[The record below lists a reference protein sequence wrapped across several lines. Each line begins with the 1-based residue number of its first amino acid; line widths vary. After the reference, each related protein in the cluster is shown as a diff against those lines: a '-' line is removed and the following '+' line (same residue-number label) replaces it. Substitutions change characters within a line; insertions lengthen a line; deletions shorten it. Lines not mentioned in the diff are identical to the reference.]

1 MYLLTRIKSELFHAA
16 RGALLLSASV
26 ASLFDIALM
35 VLTPGWSDP
44 FYPPYVDLV
53 NAAAYVPGYVPL
65 VHSLSARGEMAPFLA
80 MLLSLLPWSLMLTLL
95 RATQHIKRAAA
106 SAGVRSASLV
116 TPPASKTGIQ
126 IGPRLIL
133 PRSIEPLH
141 VLALGGT
148 GAGKSQV
155 IRVAALAARRDGCP
169 AVVPAVE
176 AGLFESLYDPS
187 CDTILCP
194 YDTRGVMWSP
204 LREIEYATDAAFL
217 AAALIAEGST
227 GNAEEWRG
235 YGRQLLSAFFLRAW
249 EGSGSLGDVLAMFES
264 PPAALMPLLAGTA
277 AATMAREE
285 AGRMLDSALS
295 TASSAASALRDTEN
309 PETLTAD
316 TGWSI
321 TEWTRDQVERAD
333 KSERGGFLW
342 ILLPDRIRENMM
354 PLATA
359 AITIAARTIL
369 SSRENQDRRFYLF
382 LDELDSLLPIAAI
395 SSALTRG
402 RKYGLRCFV
411 GVQSVSQLQ
420 QGNKYGI
427 QGGQTLLS
435 CLSSQVLFRTS
446 DVESGEYVS
455 KLIGDRHIT
464 RQTTSHSTSS
474 GGGTPGSPGS
484 SSTSTSESHT
494 IERAVL
500 PSEVAGLKNLRA
512 YVRIAERAS
521 NVALTDIIY
530 QKLPEAKHQYFEPQE
545 SVRRKPVT
553 AAPAAPEPQAPAPG
567 ATSDPFTPA
576 GIARS
581 IAISAGALH
590 GCSKCGQVFVGP
602 SQAEEAYKVG
612 NIRFTAGEFGKIFAT
627 RRAMTDAI
635 QAAITSAPAGCACKE
650 QAAQPVPVAV
660 PTARQ
665 EAGKGKEFFS

>member
-1 MYLLTRIKSELFHAA
+1 MYLLTRIKSELLHAL
-16 RGALLLSASV
+16 RGALLLSA
-26 ASLFDIALM
+26 AIAGLFDIAVM
-35 VLTPGWSDP
+35 ALTPGWSDP
-44 FYPPYVDLV
+44 FYPPYVDLL
-53 NAAAYVPGYVPL
+53 NAAAYVPGYTPL
-65 VHSLSARGEMAPFLA
+65 VHALASRGEMAPFLA
-80 MLLSLLPWSLMLTLL
+80 MFLSLLPWCLMLTML

-106 SAGVRSASLV
+106 SAGVPSASLV
-116 TPPASKTGIQ
+116 PPPASKTGIQ

-133 PRSIEPLH
+133 PRAIEPLH

-148 GAGKSQV
+148 GAGKTQV
-155 IRVAALAARRDGCP
+155 IRAAALAARRDGCP

-176 AGLFESLYDPS
+176 AALFESLYDPE

-194 YDTRGVMWSP
+194 YDSRGVTWSP

-227 GNAEEWRG
+227 GNAEEWRN

-249 EGSGSLGDVLAMFES
+249 EGNGSLGDVLAMFES

-309 PETLTAD
+309 PELLTAD
-316 TGWSI
+316 AGWSV
-321 TEWTRDQVERAD
+321 TEWTRDQVDRAD
-333 KSERGGFLW
+333 RGEKGGFLW

-369 SSRENQDRRFYLF
+369 SSKENQDRRFYLF
-382 LDELDSLLPIAAI
+382 LDELDSLPPIAAI

-411 GVQSVSQLQ
+411 GIQSVSQIQ
-420 QGNKYGI
+420 HGNKYGI

-446 DVESGEYVS
+446 DAESGEYVS
-455 KLIGDRHIT
+455 KLIGDRHVT
-464 RQTTSHSTSS
+464 RQTTSHSESS

-500 PSEVAGLKNLRA
+500 PSEVAGLPDLKA
-512 YVRIAERAS
+512 YVRVSGRAS
-521 NVALTDIIY
+521 RVMLSEIIY
-530 QKLPEAKHQYFEPQE
+530 QKLPPAQHTYFEPRA
-545 SVRRKPVT
+545 SVRRKPT
-553 AAPAAPEPQAPAPG
+553 APVAPVPAAPEAPAPEPTAPAPG
-567 ATSDPFTPA
+567 A
-576 GIARS
+576 
-581 IAISAGALH
+581 SA
-590 GCSKCGQVFVGP
+590 
-602 SQAEEAYKVG
+602 E
-612 NIRFTAGEFGKIFAT
+612 
-627 RRAMTDAI
+627 TDAI
-635 QAAITSAPAGCACKE
+635 KSAE
-650 QAAQPVPVAV
+650 QIEAQPKHRTEPAASV
-660 PTARQ
+660 TARQ
-665 EAGKGKEFFS
+665 ESSVGEDFFS